1 MSALQSIRKGLSS
14 SSSSIIV
21 AILIFGLVATFGG
34 FLTDPSAPANS
45 PLSVNGK
52 KISFGEFNLEFNRI
66 ASLFS
71 ENEVSE
77 EVITDIAKNSIVS
90 KELLYQKASDLRM
103 NLSEEFIN
111 NAIAKDIS
119 FHTDGEFDTAL
130 FSGYMA
136 RLGLSVNDYRELVK
150 SKYLANILSDFIS
163 KSEFSL
169 ESSALSYIRAMNQQR
184 SLSFYKLDLDK
195 IADNEKIPESDI
207 LNFYQQNQFRFIEPK
222 KVSIRYVYLNND
234 VFKESLIVSKEEIT
248 QERNLLEE
256 SRQDSQTRVS
266 HIQLSFSSEEEKIE
280 KLNIADSI
288 LEQLSNSKA
297 FEDLVLEYSDD
308 FGSNNLGGDL
318 GFTDGTVFPD
328 EFEREIRNLKVDELS
343 NVIEMSSSLHILK
356 ITEKNELLFTDSEIE
371 DLILFEKSQ
380 LKLDTLL
387 STIEDSYISSN
398 LNLVSSDLDLKIKE
412 TDLFNQSNIPE
423 RLFSFDLSEDL
434 FSQTEISNEFFG
446 PFEDGNGNFI
456 LYEVSEVKD
465 ETLLSLSESEPE
477 IIEILQK
484 EQAQITILDELKIFE
499 QKAKENKISDFN
511 SYNLIKRDSSLLPDN
526 LLRDLFTVTLD
537 NPVFVSSQDN
547 GDIYIVRLT
556 KIKNSTNLAKKEER
570 ATAKSSLKSLNARSY
585 IETFFKE
592 LESSSYIN

>member
-119 FHTDGEFDTAL
+119 FHIDGEFDTAL

-195 IADNEKIPESDI
+195 IAGNEKIPDSDI

-234 VFKESLIVSKEEIT
+234 VFKESLIVTKEEIT

-356 ITEKNELLFTDSEIE
+356 ITEKNELLLTDSEIK

-570 ATAKSSLKSLNARSY
+570 AAAKSSLKSFNARSY

>member
-103 NLSEEFIN
+103 NLTEEFIN
-111 NAIAKDIS
+111 NSIAKDIS

-195 IADNEKIPESDI
+195 IADNEKIPDSDI

-234 VFKESLIVSKEEIT
+234 VFKESLIVTKEEIT

-356 ITEKNELLFTDSEIE
+356 ITEKNELLLTDSEIE

-465 ETLLSLSESEPE
+465 ETLLSLTESEPE

-570 ATAKSSLKSLNARSY
+570 ATAKRSLKSLNARSY

>member
-195 IADNEKIPESDI
+195 IADNEKIPDSDI

-234 VFKESLIVSKEEIT
+234 VFKESLIVTKEEIT

-356 ITEKNELLFTDSEIE
+356 ITEKNELLLTDSEIE

-380 LKLDTLL
+380 LKLDTLI

-570 ATAKSSLKSLNARSY
+570 ATAKRSLKSLNARSY

>member
-34 FLTDPSAPANS
+34 FLTDPSAPTNS

-71 ENEVSE
+71 ESEVSE

-195 IADNEKIPESDI
+195 IADSEKIPESDI

-234 VFKESLIVSKEEIT
+234 VFKESLIISKEEIT

-356 ITEKNELLFTDSEIE
+356 ITEKNELLLTDSEIE

-547 GDIYIVRLT
+547 GDVYIVRLT